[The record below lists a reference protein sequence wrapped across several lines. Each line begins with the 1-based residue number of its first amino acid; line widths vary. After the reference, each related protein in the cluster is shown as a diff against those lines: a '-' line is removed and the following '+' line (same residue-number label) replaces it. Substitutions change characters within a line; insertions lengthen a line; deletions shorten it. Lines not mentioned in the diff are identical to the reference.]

1 MTSSKILIT
10 GAGGWLGKRLSRL
23 LATRNETI
31 AVVNQLPKGI
41 VVRAMLLPNEP
52 GSDLEEIGVEV
63 FRGDIRK
70 ASDCATFCHGAE
82 EAILIHTAGV
92 IHPRRVREF
101 YEVNRDGTRNLLEAA
116 ASRGV
121 RRAVVVSSN
130 SPLGLNPDRAQR
142 FDETSPY
149 HPYMNYGRSKM
160 QMELSVKRIQELGKI
175 ETVLVRPPWF
185 YGPDQ
190 PARQTVFFKM
200 IREGKVPIVGDGGN
214 LRSMAYVDNLCE
226 GLLLAATVNR
236 ADGQT
241 YWIAD
246 ERPYSMTEI
255 VNTIESLLEREFGFA
270 VAHKRVRLPNF
281 VSEVAMVADWLLQT
295 VGFYH
300 SKIHVLSEMNKNIT
314 CDIRKAKLELGYNP
328 KVSLEEGMRRSI
340 ADCLRRG
347 AEI

>member
-1 MTSSKILIT
+1 MPTSRILIT

-23 LATRNETI
+23 LATRSELIGAMNRLPGQI
-31 AVVNQLPKGI
+31 A
-41 VVRAMLLPNEP
+41 VRAMLLPDEAGN
-52 GSDLEEIGVEV
+52 DLQELGVEV
-63 FRGDIRK
+63 FRGDVRK
-70 ASDCATFCHGAE
+70 ADDCRRFCDGAE
-82 EAILIHTAGV
+82 GALLIHTAGV

-101 YEVNRDGTRNLLEAA
+101 YDVNRDGTRNLLEAA

-121 RRAVVVSSN
+121 KRAVVVSSN
-130 SPLGLNPDRAQR
+130 SPLGVNPDRAYR

-160 QMELSVKRIQELGKI
+160 EMELCVKRIQQLGRI

-200 IREGKVPIVGDGGN
+200 IREGKVPIVGDGEN
-214 LRSMAYVDNLCE
+214 VRSMAYVDNLCE
-226 GLLLAATVNR
+226 GLLLAATVDR
-236 ADGQT
+236 ANGQT

-246 ERPYSMTEI
+246 ERPYPMTEI

-281 VSEVAMVADWLLQT
+281 VSDVAMITDWLLQT
-295 VGFYH
+295 AGFYH
-300 SKIHVLSEMNKNIT
+300 PKIHVLSEMNKNIA
-314 CDIRKAKLELGYNP
+314 CDIQKAKSELGYVP
-328 KVSLEEGMRRSI
+328 RVSLEEGMRRSI